1 MRTKSWQ
8 EILGKRKT
16 AAQSVK
22 QVKNFNQFLPV
33 MKGRCFSIVFLLG
46 LHTVMLE
53 RFHVIVPDYPIIVT
67 VGDDVVLDCQL
78 VPDISLDNLE
88 VRWFTSDSAFPV
100 HLYTGGQD
108 RPDVQDKAYEGR
120 TELFKDE
127 LPRGNASLKLKKIKA
142 SDEGRYTCFIDSGTY
157 RDEAVMNLKVE
168 GFGHRP
174 WVHLE
179 ENNKEGLR
187 VVCKSDGWYPE
198 PEIWWEDG
206 NGQVLTTQSETEFIK
221 DSRGLIAVQSHIDI
235 TSDSVNKFSCF
246 MQSQVLSK
254 KREAHLQISDE
265 FFPKVNVVNAWLV
278 IFWVVAGL
286 VITAAA
292 VDLMVHRK
300 EDKKI
305 KELQLFCTLEG
316 YNEVEINYVS
326 VILDVET
333 ANPELEVSE
342 DLKSVRNTWTKR
354 SLPDTEKRFMYWSC
368 RCVLGSEG
376 FTSGRHY
383 WEVEVEGNRWWSLGV
398 AAESVNRKDRVDR
411 SPENGFW
418 TIERDYYDQFYINSS
433 PRSRLPDDQIPGKVG
448 IYLSYESG
456 TVSFY
461 DADTKSQLHT
471 FTGNKFTEKLYPFFF
486 TFYLNECLRI
496 CSEASGLSHHQ

>member
-1 MRTKSWQ
+1 
-8 EILGKRKT
+8 
-16 AAQSVK
+16 
-22 QVKNFNQFLPV
+22 

-46 LHTVMLE
+46 LRTVMLE
-53 RFHVIVPDYPIIVT
+53 RFRVFVPDYPIIVT

-78 VPDISLDNLE
+78 VPAVSLDKLE

-108 RPDVQDKAYEGR
+108 RSDVQDKAYEGR

-142 SDEGRYTCFIDSGTY
+142 SDEGSYTCFIDSGTY
-157 RDEAVMNLKVE
+157 RDEAVMNLKVG

-198 PEIWWEDG
+198 PEIWWVDG

-246 MQSQVLSK
+246 MQSRVLSK
-254 KREAHLQISDE
+254 KQEAHLQISAE
-265 FFPKVNVVNAWLV
+265 FFPKANAWLV

-316 YNEVEINYVS
+316 YNEVEIDYVS
-326 VILDVET
+326 VTLEMET

-342 DLKSVRNTWTKR
+342 DLKSVRRTRTER
-354 SLPDTEKRFMYWSC
+354 SLPDTGKRFMYWS
-368 RCVLGSEG
+368 CVLGSEG

-383 WEVEVEGNRWWSLGV
+383 WEVEVVRNREWSLGV
-398 AAESVNRKDRVDR
+398 AAESVERKRGIR
-411 SPENGFW
+411 LSPETGFW
-418 TIERDYYDQFYINSS
+418 TIQRDDYYYHQFNINSS
-433 PRSRLPDDQIPGKVG
+433 PRYPLPANPYGKVG

-461 DADTKSQLHT
+461 DADTKSHLHT
-471 FTGNKFTEKLYPFFF
+471 FTGNKFTDKLYPFFR
-486 TFYLNECLRI
+486 TWDENKWLRI
-496 CSEASGLSHHQ
+496 CSEASGLLHHQ

>member
-8 EILGKRKT
+8 EILGKRKA

-46 LHTVMLE
+46 LHTVLLE
-53 RFHVIVPDYPIIVT
+53 RFHVFVPDDPIIVT

-78 VPDISLDNLE
+78 VPAVSLDKLE

-100 HLYTGGQD
+100 HLFTGGQD
-108 RPDVQDKAYEGR
+108 RPDVQDKVYQGR

-127 LPRGNASLKLKKIKA
+127 FPRGNASLKLKKIKA
-142 SDEGRYTCFIDSGTY
+142 SDEGSYTCFIDSGTY

-246 MQSQVLSK
+246 MQSRVLSK
-254 KREAHLQISDE
+254 KQEAHLQISDE

-316 YNEVEINYVS
+316 YNEVEIDCVS

-333 ANPELEVSE
+333 ANLWLEVSE
-342 DLKSVRNTWTKR
+342 DLKSVKRAQTKR
-354 SLPDTEKRFMYWSC
+354 NFPDTEKRFTAWS
-368 RCVLGSEG
+368 CVLGSEG

-383 WEVEVEGNRWWSLGV
+383 WEVEVVRNRCWSLGV
-398 AAESVNRKDRVDR
+398 AAESVNRKDRVIW

-418 TIERDYYDQFYINSS
+418 SIGRAGNLFNINTFS
-433 PRSRLPDDQIPGKVG
+433 RSHLPFRQIPGKVG
-448 IYLSYESG
+448 IFLSYESG

-461 DADTKSQLHT
+461 DADTKSHLHT
-471 FTGNKFTEKLYPFFF
+471 FTGNKFSEKLYPFFQ
-486 TFYLNECLRI
+486 TWDENKGVKI
-496 CSEASGLSHHQ
+496 CSET